1 MALEGDVRTFP
12 LADLFAWLTT
22 RRASGVLSLTR
33 GMTTRRFH
41 LSRGQVRLVSS
52 SEQDMLLGQL
62 LIEHKLLDATT
73 LASTLAGRGRSR
85 ARLGRLLTR
94 GGLVTPRQLQ
104 TILTEKVRRLLAD
117 ALTWSEG
124 RFFYEPSPDAATEA
138 VAAAE
143 AVVTPGARPR
153 RARADSRWGIAVA
166 VDLAAA
172 LEQIRGETRAAPA
185 DDCVAV
191 GDDDVIEA
199 LPAVPAAS

>member
-12 LADLFAWLTT
+12 LADLFAWLTA

-33 GMTTRRFH
+33 GMTARRFH

-52 SEQDMLLGQL
+52 SEQEMLLGQL
-62 LIEHKLLDATT
+62 LIDHKLLDADT
-73 LASTLAGRGRSR
+73 LAQTLAGRGRSR

-104 TILTEKVRRLLAD
+104 GILTEKVRRLLAD

-124 RFFYEPSPDAATEA
+124 RFFYEPSS
-138 VAAAE
+138 
-143 AVVTPGARPR
+143 
-153 RARADSRWGIAVA
+153 DSASDSGRWGIAVA

-172 LEQIRGETRAAPA
+172 LERIRCETRAAPA

-191 GDDDVIEA
+191 ADDDVIEA
-199 LPAVPAAS
+199 LPAIPPAS

>member
-12 LADLFAWLTT
+12 LADLFAWLTA

-52 SEQDMLLGQL
+52 SEQEMLLGQL
-62 LIEHKLLDATT
+62 LIEHKLLDAAT
-73 LASTLAGRGRSR
+73 LAHTLAGRGRSR

-124 RFFYEPSPDAATEA
+124 RFFYEPSPDAAADA
-138 VAAAE
+138 VAAADV
-143 AVVTPGARPR
+143 VVTGARPR
-153 RARADSRWGIAVA
+153 RARADSRWGIAVT

-191 GDDDVIEA
+191 ADDDVIEA
-199 LPAVPAAS
+199 LPAVAPAS